1 MTTILHLRCS
11 PRGAAAFSSRMAEEV
26 VGRLLDHNNSAE
38 VVFRDLSAHPPPLVD
53 TAFSAA
59 ILGPPGETP
68 PALEVSEA
76 LIREL
81 EAADAVVIAT
91 PMHNYCVPAVLKA
104 WIDQIVRIHRT
115 FASTPGGKVGKL
127 HDRPVWLVVASG
139 GWFSGPS
146 PSGAP
151 AQPDFLTPYVRAV
164 LGTIGIID
172 IRILTLEGVTRGAD
186 IAEAAFAQAR
196 AALDRSLPPPLQPEV
211 LDRAPSP

>member
-1 MTTILHLRCS
+1 MTSILHLRCS
-11 PRGAAAFSSRMAEEV
+11 PRAAAAFSSILAEEV
-26 VGRLLDHNNSAE
+26 VARLSDHFNGAE
-38 VVFRDLSAHPPPLVD
+38 IVFRDLSAHPPPLVD
-53 TAFSAA
+53 AAFSAA

-68 PALEVSEA
+68 PALKVSEA

-127 HDRPVWLVVASG
+127 ADRPVWLVVASG
-139 GWFSGPS
+139 GWFTGPS

-164 LGTIGIID
+164 LGTIGIND
-172 IRILTLEGVTRGAD
+172 IHILTLEGVTRGAD
-186 IAEAAFAQAR
+186 VAAAALSQAR
-196 AALDRSLPPPLQPEV
+196 AALDRSLPPLRRSEV
-211 LDRAPSP
+211 LDRGPPP